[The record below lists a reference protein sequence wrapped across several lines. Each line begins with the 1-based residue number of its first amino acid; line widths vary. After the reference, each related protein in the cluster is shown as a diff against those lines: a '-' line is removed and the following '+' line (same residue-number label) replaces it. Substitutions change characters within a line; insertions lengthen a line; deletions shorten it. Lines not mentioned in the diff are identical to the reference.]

1 MSALIH
7 LSTARLA
14 AVAQR
19 VLGDGPDRGDISGW
33 AALGGLATVGT
44 VTMVARYHDLLV
56 QAMVKATDTALNGM
70 PGV

>member
-1 MSALIH
+1 MRALIRCTSAL
-7 LSTARLA
+7 AD
-14 AVAQR
+14 VAQR
-19 VLGDGPDRGDISGW
+19 VRGDGPERGDVSGW

-56 QAMVKATDTALNGM
+56 QAMVKAADTALNGM